1 MTDVSWRE
9 RLQSLTVFS
18 GQLPTFDTDAAPA
31 DPNELLTEWLGF
43 ALEKE
48 VSQPHAMSIA
58 TVSSEG
64 APSTRTLLLKDVTPE
79 GLWFA
84 SLSSSPKGR
93 DLAHNPRAALLLYWR
108 EQGRQIRVVGDAEPG
123 SRELAR
129 IDFLKRHPNAR
140 AIAAGGQQSEP
151 LPTSDDDYLSA
162 VSAARER
169 IDADPDYVPDEWQAY
184 LLRPV
189 EFEFWQADR
198 TRDQLRLRYRLSGNS
213 DDNRDGNGDGD
224 VWVRDLLWP

>member
-1 MTDVSWRE
+1 MTDASWRD
-9 RLQSLTVFS
+9 RLRALTVFS

-31 DPNELLTEWLGF
+31 HPHELLTEWLDF

-58 TVSSEG
+58 TVSAEG

-84 SLSSSPKGR
+84 TLSSSPKGR

-108 EQGRQIRVVGDAEPG
+108 EQGRQIRVVGDVEPG

-151 LPTSDDDYLSA
+151 LPATDAEYESA
-162 VSAARER
+162 VSAAREC
-169 IDADPDYVPDEWQAY
+169 IDADPEYVPDEWQAY
-184 LLRPV
+184 LVRPV
-189 EFEFWQADR
+189 EFEFWQAAR
-198 TRDQLRLRYRLSGNS
+198 ERDQLRLRYR
-213 DDNRDGNGDGD
+213 RDGDG
-224 VWVRDLLWP
+224 WARDLLWP

>member
-1 MTDVSWRE
+1 MTDDSWRD
-9 RLQSLTVFS
+9 RLRALTVFS
-18 GQLPTFDTDAAPA
+18 GQLPTFETDAAPA
-31 DPNELLTEWLGF
+31 HPHELLTEWLDF
-43 ALEKE
+43 ALEKG

-58 TVSSEG
+58 TVSAEG

-84 SLSSSPKGR
+84 TLSSSPKGR

-108 EQGRQIRVVGDAEPG
+108 EQGRQIRVVGDVEPG

-151 LPTSDDDYLSA
+151 LPATDAEYESA
-162 VSAARER
+162 VNAARER
-169 IDADPDYVPDEWQAY
+169 IDADPEFVPDEWQAY
-184 LLRPV
+184 LVRPV
-189 EFEFWQADR
+189 EFEFWQAAR
-198 TRDQLRLRYRLSGNS
+198 ERDQLRLRYRLDS
-213 DDNRDGNGDGD
+213 DGDG
-224 VWVRDLLWP
+224 WVRDLLWP

>member
-1 MTDVSWRE
+1 MTEVSWRE
-9 RLQSLTVFS
+9 RLQALTVFS

-31 DPNELLTEWLGF
+31 DPHELLTEWLGL
-43 ALEKE
+43 ALEHE

-64 APSTRTLLLKDVTPE
+64 EPSTRTLLLKDVTPE

-93 DLAHNPRAALLLYWR
+93 DLAHNPRAALLMYWR
-108 EQGRQIRVVGDAEPG
+108 EQGRQIRVVGDVEPG

-151 LPTSDDDYLSA
+151 LPATDAEYESA

-169 IDADPDYVPDEWQAY
+169 IDADPEFVPEEWQAY
-184 LLRPV
+184 LVRPV
-189 EFEFWQADR
+189 EFEFWQAAR
-198 TRDQLRLRYRLSGNS
+198 ERDQLRLRYRL
-213 DDNRDGNGDGD
+213 DNDGEG
-224 VWVRDLLWP
+224 WVRDLLWP

>member
-1 MTDVSWRE
+1 MSDASWRD
-9 RLQSLTVFS
+9 RLRTLPVFS

-31 DPNELLTEWLGF
+31 DPTVLFTEWLGF
-43 ALEKE
+43 ALESG
-48 VSQPHAMSIA
+48 VSQPHAVTLA
-58 TVSSEG
+58 TVSGEG
-64 APSTRTLLLKDVTPE
+64 ATSARTLLLKDVTSA

-84 SLSSSPKGR
+84 TLSSSPKGR
-93 DLAHNPRAALLLYWR
+93 DLAGNPRAALLLYWR
-108 EQGRQIRVVGDAEPG
+108 EQGRQIRVVGDVEPG

-151 LPTSDDDYLSA
+151 LPATDAEYVSA

-184 LLRPV
+184 LVRAV
-189 EFEFWQADR
+189 EFEFWQAAR
-198 TRDQLRLRYRLSGNS
+198 ERDQLRLRYR
-213 DDNRDGNGDGD
+213 RDGDG
-224 VWVRDLLWP
+224 WARELLWP

>member
-1 MTDVSWRE
+1 MTDASWRD
-9 RLQSLTVFS
+9 RLRALTVFS
-18 GQLPTFDTDAAPA
+18 GQLPTFETDAAPA
-31 DPNELLTEWLGF
+31 HPHELLTEWLDF
-43 ALEKE
+43 ALEKG

-58 TVSSEG
+58 TVSAEG

-84 SLSSSPKGR
+84 TLSSSPKGR

-108 EQGRQIRVVGDAEPG
+108 EQGRQIRVVGDVEPG

-140 AIAAGGQQSEP
+140 AIAEGGQQSEP
-151 LPTSDDDYLSA
+151 LPATDAEYEST

-169 IDADPDYVPDEWQAY
+169 IDADPEYVPDEWQAY
-184 LLRPV
+184 LVRPV
-189 EFEFWQADR
+189 EFEFWQAAR
-198 TRDQLRLRYRLSGNS
+198 ERDQLRLRYR
-213 DDNRDGNGDGD
+213 RDGDG
-224 VWVRDLLWP
+224 WVRDLLWP

>member
-1 MTDVSWRE
+1 
-9 RLQSLTVFS
+9 
-18 GQLPTFDTDAAPA
+18 
-31 DPNELLTEWLGF
+31 
-43 ALEKE
+43 
-48 VSQPHAMSIA
+48 MSIA
-58 TVSSEG
+58 TVSAEG

-84 SLSSSPKGR
+84 TLSSSPKGR

-108 EQGRQIRVVGDAEPG
+108 EQGRQIRVVGDVEPG

-151 LPTSDDDYLSA
+151 LPATDAEYESA

-169 IDADPDYVPDEWQAY
+169 IDADPEYVPDEWQAY
-184 LLRPV
+184 LVRPV
-189 EFEFWQADR
+189 EFEFWQAAR
-198 TRDQLRLRYRLSGNS
+198 ERDQLRLRYR
-213 DDNRDGNGDGD
+213 RDGDG
-224 VWVRDLLWP
+224 WVRDLLWP